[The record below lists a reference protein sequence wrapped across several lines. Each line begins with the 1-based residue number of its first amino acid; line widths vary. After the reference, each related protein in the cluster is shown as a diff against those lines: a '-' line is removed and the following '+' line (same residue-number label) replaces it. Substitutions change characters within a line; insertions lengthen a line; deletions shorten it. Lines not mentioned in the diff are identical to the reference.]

1 MIIIHDT
8 QTDHDNDNDND
19 NDDNENT
26 FRNIAHDT
34 NPQ

>member
-1 MIIIHDT
+1 MITIHDT
-8 QTDHDNDNDND
+8 QADHDNKNDND

-34 NPQ
+34 YPQ